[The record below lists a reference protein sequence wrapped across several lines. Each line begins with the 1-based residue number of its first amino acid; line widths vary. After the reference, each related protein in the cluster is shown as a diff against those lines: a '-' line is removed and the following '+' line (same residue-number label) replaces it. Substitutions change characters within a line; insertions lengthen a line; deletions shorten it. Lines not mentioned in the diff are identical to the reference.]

1 MNINKICNK
10 EAEASILGEILLDNN
25 GLLEV
30 MDIISSSDFYQDG
43 HKLIFNAMV
52 KLYEQGKKIDVV
64 ALAEKLGD
72 SINEVGGLTY
82 LSELLGSSL
91 PSGNIKY
98 YAEIIKE
105 KSTNRE
111 LLKVI
116 SKAQKDIENEDK
128 KSEEIV
134 DYFEN
139 SFLNMK
145 NVLSCDDGD
154 ITEAMIEVINSM
166 EERYKKGGEI
176 SGIKT
181 GYNILDKALG
191 GLCSEEFIILAA
203 RPSMGKTT
211 MALNLALNAVLQ
223 SGASAAF
230 FNLEMGKE
238 QILKRALSNYSEI
251 PYSLVKE
258 SKLNDDQWV
267 KIMKAA
273 STITASKLSLYDKV
287 FTINGIKRECKK
299 LKIQKGLDVVI
310 IDYLQLIDTEEKTQN
325 RTIDIAKISRT
336 LKLMAKELQV
346 TVIALSQLSRA
357 PEARSNHRPM
367 LSDLRESGSLEQDA
381 DVVVFLYR
389 DAYYNIESEEKDII
403 ETIIAKNRNG
413 KVGTVK
419 LKWKAELQ
427 KIV

>member
-25 GLLEV
+25 GLLEII
-30 MDIISSSDFYQDG
+30 DIISSSDFYLDG
-43 HKLIFNAMV
+43 HKLIFHAMV

-72 SINEVGGLTY
+72 SLKEVGGLTY
-82 LSELLGSSL
+82 LSQLLGSALS
-91 PSGNIKY
+91 SGNIKY

-105 KSTNRE
+105 KSANRQ

-116 SKAQKDIENEDK
+116 KKAQKDIENEDK
-128 KSEEIV
+128 KSQEIV

-145 NVLSCDDGD
+145 NVSSCDDGD
-154 ITEAMIEVINSM
+154 ITEAMIDVIKSM
-166 EERYKKGGEI
+166 EERYIKGGEI

-211 MALNLALNAVLQ
+211 MALNLALNAVFK

-230 FNLEMGKE
+230 LNLEMGKE

-251 PYSLVKE
+251 PYSFVKE
-258 SKLNDDQWV
+258 SKLNEDQWV
-267 KIMKAA
+267 RIMKAA
-273 STITASKLSLYDKV
+273 SVITASKLSLYDKI

-310 IDYLQLIDTEEKTQN
+310 IDYQQLIDSEGKTQN

-336 LKLMAKELQV
+336 LKLMAKELKV

-357 PEARSNHRPM
+357 PEARLNHRPM

-381 DVVVFLYR
+381 DVVMFLYR
-389 DAYYNIESEEKDII
+389 DAYYNVESEEKDTI

-419 LKWKAELQ
+419 LKWKADLQ

>member
-1 MNINKICNK
+1 MNINKIYNK
-10 EAEASILGEILLDNN
+10 EAETSIMGEIIFDNN

-30 MDIISSSDFYQDG
+30 MDIISSSDFYHDG
-43 HKLIFNAMV
+43 HKLIFHAMV

-64 ALAEKLGD
+64 ALAEKLGT
-72 SINEVGGLTY
+72 SLKEVGGLTY
-82 LSELLGSSL
+82 LSQLLGSAL

-116 SKAQKDIENEDK
+116 NKAQNDIENEDK

-139 SFLNMK
+139 KFLNMK
-145 NVLSCDDGD
+145 NVSSCDDGD
-154 ITEAMIEVINSM
+154 ITEAMIGVIDRM
-166 EERYKKGGEI
+166 EERYIKGGEI

-181 GYNILDKALG
+181 GYKILDKALG

-211 MALNLALNAVLQ
+211 MALNLALNAVLK
-223 SGASAAF
+223 SGASTAF
-230 FNLEMGKE
+230 FNLEMGKD

-267 KIMKAA
+267 EIMKAA
-273 STITASKLSLYDKV
+273 SAITDSKFSLYDKV

-310 IDYLQLIDTEEKTQN
+310 IDYLQLIDSGEKTQN

-336 LKLMAKELQV
+336 LKLMAKELKV

-357 PEARSNHRPM
+357 PEARLNHRPM

-381 DVVVFLYR
+381 DVVMFLYR
-389 DAYYNIESEEKDII
+389 DAYYNIESEEKDTI